1 MIILEKKIQHVGQVL
16 GTAKGLYEV
25 GKEVYTAGKA
35 LVPLIEGLA
44 VAAA

>member
-1 MIILEKKIQHVGQVL
+1 MRQKIQNVGQVL

-25 GKEVYTAGKA
+25 GKGVYTAGKA
-35 LVPLIEGLA
+35 LVPLIDGLA